1 MKFMKYFSFITVF
14 SFLEHPDFTLFEK
27 FDSHWTYDL
36 GLSKFIALYLKKLKY
51 DTLKKLLYL

>member
-1 MKFMKYFSFITVF
+1 MKYFSFITAF
-14 SFLEHPDFTLFEK
+14 SFLEQPHFTFFEK
-27 FDSHWTYDL
+27 LDSHWTYDL